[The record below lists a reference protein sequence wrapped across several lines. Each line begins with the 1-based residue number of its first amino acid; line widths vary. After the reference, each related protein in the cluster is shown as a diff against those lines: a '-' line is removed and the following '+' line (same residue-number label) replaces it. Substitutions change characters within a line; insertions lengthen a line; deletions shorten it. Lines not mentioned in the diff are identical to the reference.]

1 MELYGAYIIEHNNI
15 IWTYL
20 GNSRIVCQNKLMDK
34 LEKLGHRT
42 VILPEVN
49 GKSDSFNSPVF
60 CQLIKYSLEE

>member
-34 LEKLGHRT
+34 LEKT
-42 VILPEVN
+42 WSQN
-49 GKSDSFNSPVF
+49 
-60 CQLIKYSLEE
+60 CYSS